1 MSETRKIAAILV
13 ADVVGYSRLAGADE
27 DRILARLRAL
37 RSDLIDPIISV
48 HRGRVVK
55 RTGDGSLIEFRSV
68 VDAVRCAIEVQ
79 NGMLERNAG
88 LPPEKRIEFRVG
100 IHLGD
105 VVEEADGDLMGD
117 GVNIAARL
125 EGVAKPGAICLSED
139 AYRQVSGR
147 LDMAVADLGPIE
159 LKNIE
164 RPIRVYS
171 LQVGVPAQAKPA
183 TETKPR
189 EKPPE
194 PKTRS
199 RLALGLLAVGCALL
213 LVLIGG
219 GAWHFLGAN
228 RSALVAAPAIAVL
241 PFDNLGGDERASR
254 LADGMTA
261 DVITDLARHK
271 ELLVIGRNSILA
283 YKGKPVDARQVAK
296 DLDVRYVL
304 AGAIQHEADRLRV
317 TAELIDATTGAQVW
331 SERWDRPAEDL
342 FSVQAE
348 VADKVA
354 TSLGGEAGS
363 RLGAIGGRRLAEAK
377 TRSPSTLA
385 AYDLWLL
392 ASEQSSLNTKEAN
405 VKGLE
410 YAERAV
416 ALDPNFAP
424 AYAVR
429 AWLKRAQAY
438 LFGLDFATQE
448 EEFEKD
454 MRRAQALDPSDYSA
468 HAGMMMYF
476 GDMGQWTELTAE
488 IDRALEDHPRNTVVL
503 WGAATLL
510 PFLGRPEEGVA
521 TADLVFRLDPQMP
534 RGFFENLLWPYF
546 FGRKFERVIE
556 VSDQIPEEN
565 RSRDVRFLRAA
576 SYAFLGRAEDAERA
590 KADLA
595 KNDELVMERRWNED
609 WVTARANEQDL
620 FREAFRKLGLRI
632 CATDE
637 ELKKY
642 ASPKR
647 LPECVKS

>member
-1 MSETRKIAAILV
+1 MS
-13 ADVVGYSRLAGADE
+13 DVVGYSRLAGADE
-27 DRILARLRAL
+27 DRILARLRTL
-37 RSDLIDPIISV
+37 RSDLIDPTISV
-48 HRGRVVK
+48 HHGRIVK
-55 RTGDGSLIEFRSV
+55 RTGDGSVIEFRSV
-68 VDAVRCAIEVQ
+68 VDAVRCALEVQ
-79 NGMLERNAG
+79 HAMVERNSGVA
-88 LPPEKRIEFRVG
+88 LDKQIEFRIG

-105 VVEEADGDLMGD
+105 VVEESDGDLMGE

-125 EGVAKPGAICLSED
+125 EGVCAPGAICLSED
-139 AYRQVSGR
+139 AYRQVKGR
-147 LDMAVADLGPIE
+147 LDLEVSDLGPTQ
-159 LKNIE
+159 LKNIAE
-164 RPIRVYS
+164 PIKVYS
-171 LQVGVPAQAKPA
+171 LAVGRPAKAKPA
-183 TETKPR
+183 TAT
-189 EKPPE
+189 KPPE
-194 PKTRS
+194 PKKRS
-199 RLALGLLAVGCALL
+199 RLALAATGVAALA
-213 LVLIGG
+213 LIAVAA
-219 GAWHFLGAN
+219 GAWHFLGAS
-228 RSALVAAPAIAVL
+228 RPALAAAPSVAVL

-392 ASEQSSLNTKEAN
+392 ASEQASLNTKEAN

-488 IDRALEDHPRNTVVL
+488 IDRALGDHPRNTVVL

-609 WVTARANEQDL
+609 WVTARAKEQDL